1 MNSGPQKSTIWAL
14 EGSRMLTAL
23 RRLWGQRSGGPRGV
37 VDQSKAR
44 ISAPSSPPPSRKEV
58 PPGARLLAGGALGV
72 MGERIAAG
80 GKEARWQGGPRV
92 FLVLAPSYSANNLS
106 RSSCRTGLTR
116 CPLNPAAE
124 DLSRSSAVPQPV
136 SATIAVSLLHGSA
149 PIRRATS

>member
-80 GKEARWQGGPRV
+80 GKEARWQGGKEARRQGGKVARCPPPD
-92 FLVLAPSYSANNLS
+92 LPSNNLPS
-106 RSSCRTGLTR
+106 QHNSQDD
-116 CPLNPAAE
+116 AE
-124 DLSRSSAVPQPV
+124 RDDRHRQQGQPHREDE
-136 SATIAVSLLHGSA
+136 A
-149 PIRRATS
+149 